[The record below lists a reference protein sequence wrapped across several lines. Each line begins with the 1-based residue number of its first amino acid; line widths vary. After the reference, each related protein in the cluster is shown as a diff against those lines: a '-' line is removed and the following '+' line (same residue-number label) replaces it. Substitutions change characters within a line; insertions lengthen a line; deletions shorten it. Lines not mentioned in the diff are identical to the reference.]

1 MVLPPK
7 PVEITFEELLQELPP
22 DYHALAFEFK
32 AFARSRKIKTPAQL
46 LQVVMSYCGVDEVLR
61 EVAGNF
67 TLLQERITDTAIHK
81 RLKACGPWLKAML
94 QRMLPGLDQLPGQ
107 LRFVIVVRCIGAR
120 AGRPRHGA
128 SAASGSGPHDTDP
141 AVCGSDRP

>member
-7 PVEITFEELLQELPP
+7 PVDILFEELLQALPP

-67 TLLQERITDTAIHK
+67 TLLQERMTDTAIHK
-81 RLKACGPWLKAML
+81 RLKACGPWLKALL
-94 QRMLPGLDQLPGQ
+94 QRMLPGMDKLPGQ
-107 LRFVIVVRCIGAR
+107 LRFVIVD
-120 AGRPRHGA
+120 
-128 SAASGSGPHDTDP
+128 GSF
-141 AVCGSDRP
+141 GS